1 MFSAL
6 GQERAKVSS
15 FFRVHD
21 PKQKP
26 MKKNI
31 TANLRPLLR
40 ALHPF
45 LISVAVLWAVPRN
58 AQAQVYV
65 LEQST
70 TSPTGSVSEYSARGE
85 LINANFIIGLSAN
98 QIAVSGNNLFVV
110 NYPVGTNGWVSKYDA
125 TTGAAINV
133 SFITALNSPNKL
145 AVSNNS
151 LFVSYNGQQGTTI
164 AKYDATTGAAI
175 NADFITG
182 LNETFELEVLDDQLF
197 VSTAKST
204 AGGFV
209 FTIAK
214 YDATTGAVIDA
225 KFTKGLSLGAAKGNT
240 LYGTVGVH
248 NNIIATYDA
257 TSGAPINNSLIDD
270 LGRGTSV
277 VALALLGDRLF
288 VATFGPGIV
297 REYDA
302 ATGALIEARFITV
315 TGRLFGMAVRRPK

>member
-6 GQERAKVSS
+6 GQEGAKVSS

-21 PKQKP
+21 RKQKP

-31 TANLRPLLR
+31 TANLRSLLH

-45 LISVAVLWAVPRN
+45 VIAVAVLWAVPRN

-65 LEQST
+65 LEQGPSSNT
-70 TSPTGSVSEYSARGE
+70 DFVSEYSTKGE
-85 LINANFIIGLSAN
+85 LINANFITGLSAT
-98 QIAVSGNNLFVV
+98 QIAVSGDNLFVV
-110 NYPVGTNGWVSKYDA
+110 NFPVGTGGWVGKYDA
-125 TTGAAINV
+125 TTGAAINA

-175 NADFITG
+175 NPDFITG
-182 LNETFELEVLDDQLF
+182 LNETFELAVLDDQLF

-225 KFTKGLSLGAAKGNT
+225 KFIKGLNLRTAKGNI

-257 TSGAPINNSLIDD
+257 TIGAPINNSLIDD
-270 LGRGTSV
+270 LGRRTSV

-288 VATFGPGIV
+288 VATFAPGIV
-297 REYDA
+297 HEYDA
-302 ATGALIEARFITV
+302 TTGALIEARFLTV
-315 TGRLFGMAVRRPK
+315 PSGLFGIAVRRPK